1 LNVLI
6 GLEMLNKITILNS
19 KVYGKATIDLQDIDS
34 LQLVGPNNIGK
45 STLIYALNFLFVIDG
60 QKMSFSG
67 GRKGNKETIDHYLPS
82 LNQSYIIFEISKNA
96 TYCVMVKRNAE
107 FDIEYYKIDSSYSD
121 SFFFADEEGK
131 QRLLKFDEVK
141 ENFEKSSI
149 ALTLFKNKTEVFSTI
164 YQRGRKNDAAVWLE
178 DSVKSDGLSNNF
190 SKIYRYLI
198 NSKLIT
204 NKTLKES
211 LIIADNRENEIVNFS
226 QKNKKELSDL
236 LRINDEIK
244 NVKSISSE
252 FTQFREM
259 VNLYYGKI
267 DIIGG
272 LKFAFNRQYQTA
284 LPELDESILNRE
296 TDIRKLVNEINE
308 VLEPQKQELNRKI
321 GQKEFEIQSDF
332 KLAGDKKVILDD
344 IKTFEDAA
352 FLKQQSSNLDK
363 QRKEIEARITTIE
376 SQGLSS
382 LQLQGKVLKLD
393 RDVKSLN
400 EQIKN
405 YDNLL
410 IHNISDNADDR
421 KLLNA
426 VFSSQISSLPAS
438 QIKKKISKSNK
449 KLLKIFDGEID
460 LSKGITI
467 APFKPVEELKDEL
480 KEIKAELK
488 ATEQLLTIAND
499 IDSANK
505 QLDSLRKQIDLVKE
519 KLRKQ
524 KQIPQLEKELDA
536 LQTVIQAKQT
546 EKVNIEKELNVLN
559 EKIAKHQHFLESL
572 QDGKR
577 KMEERKITLIQRKQS
592 IEEISIPAEP
602 YESNESLDTI
612 YIKIENLRKE
622 IVDLK
627 YNKDKVFDALKS
639 KTKSAIADEKQFI
652 EYIEDELACLSDKEK
667 SIDGLLASISTQFA
681 NPAYQMLK
689 RYDEFKQFI
698 NNKFNTKL
706 SQTRISDIES
716 LRIELDDNK
725 RIINELRQISE
736 IQDINGQLML
746 EFDQTENLKTLN
758 TYLDSARK
766 VYFDELFDISL
777 HLETKGSVKRV
788 DLAQQVESDGT
799 DRMIRLIIIMAI
811 INRLAINTEENKIAL
826 FIDEVATI
834 DKQNRP
840 ELVNFCKEHHFIPI
854 FAAPD
859 SIPGFNKYYFIY
871 PSKGKININENLHSI
886 VSERNAIA

>member
-1 LNVLI
+1 
-6 GLEMLNKITILNS
+6 
-19 KVYGKATIDLQDIDS
+19 
-34 LQLVGPNNIGK
+34 
-45 STLIYALNFLFVIDG
+45 
-60 QKMSFSG
+60 
-67 GRKGNKETIDHYLPS
+67 
-82 LNQSYIIFEISKNA
+82 
-96 TYCVMVKRNAE
+96 
-107 FDIEYYKIDSSYSD
+107 
-121 SFFFADEEGK
+121 
-131 QRLLKFDEVK
+131 
-141 ENFEKSSI
+141 
-149 ALTLFKNKTEVFSTI
+149 
-164 YQRGRKNDAAVWLE
+164 
-178 DSVKSDGLSNNF
+178 
-190 SKIYRYLI
+190 
-198 NSKLIT
+198 
-204 NKTLKES
+204 
-211 LIIADNRENEIVNFS
+211 
-226 QKNKKELSDL
+226 
-236 LRINDEIK
+236 
-244 NVKSISSE
+244 
-252 FTQFREM
+252 
-259 VNLYYGKI
+259 
-267 DIIGG
+267 
-272 LKFAFNRQYQTA
+272 
-284 LPELDESILNRE
+284 
-296 TDIRKLVNEINE
+296 
-308 VLEPQKQELNRKI
+308 
-321 GQKEFEIQSDF
+321 
-332 KLAGDKKVILDD
+332 
-344 IKTFEDAA
+344 
-352 FLKQQSSNLDK
+352 
-363 QRKEIEARITTIE
+363 
-376 SQGLSS
+376 
-382 LQLQGKVLKLD
+382 
-393 RDVKSLN
+393 
-400 EQIKN
+400 
-405 YDNLL
+405 
-410 IHNISDNADDR
+410 
-421 KLLNA
+421 
-426 VFSSQISSLPAS
+426 
-438 QIKKKISKSNK
+438 
-449 KLLKIFDGEID
+449 
-460 LSKGITI
+460 
-467 APFKPVEELKDEL
+467 
-480 KEIKAELK
+480 
-488 ATEQLLTIAND
+488 
-499 IDSANK
+499 
-505 QLDSLRKQIDLVKE
+505 
-519 KLRKQ
+519 
-524 KQIPQLEKELDA
+524 LDA

-612 YIKIENLRKE
+612 YTKIENLRKE

-639 KTKSAIADEKQFI
+639 KTNSAIADEKQFI

>member
-149 ALTLFKNKTEVFSTI
+149 ALTLFKNKSEVFSTI

-467 APFKPVEELKDEL
+467 APFKPVEELKEEL

>member
-149 ALTLFKNKTEVFSTI
+149 ALTLFKNKSEVFSTI

-488 ATEQLLTIAND
+488 ATEQLLAIAND

-612 YIKIENLRKE
+612 YTKIENLRKE

>member
-1 LNVLI
+1 
-6 GLEMLNKITILNS
+6 MLNKITILNS

-149 ALTLFKNKTEVFSTI
+149 ALTLFKNKSEVFSTI

-467 APFKPVEELKDEL
+467 APFKPVEELKEEL

>member
-1 LNVLI
+1 
-6 GLEMLNKITILNS
+6 MLNKITILNS

>member
-1 LNVLI
+1 
-6 GLEMLNKITILNS
+6 MLNKITILNS

-82 LNQSYIIFEISKNA
+82 LNQSYIIFEISKNS
-96 TYCVMVKRNAE
+96 TYCIMVKRNAE
-107 FDIEYYKIDSSYSD
+107 FDIEYYKIESSYSD
-121 SFFFADEEGK
+121 SFFFAEEDGK

-141 ENFEKSSI
+141 ENFEKSNV
-149 ALTLFKNKTEVFSTI
+149 ALTLFRNKSEVFSTI

-252 FTQFREM
+252 FIQFREM

-332 KLAGDKKVILDD
+332 KLAGDKKVVLDE

-352 FLKQQSSNLDK
+352 FLKQQSTNLDK

-382 LQLQGKVLKLD
+382 LQLQGKVIKLD

-410 IHNISDNADDR
+410 IHNISDNAEDR

-438 QIKKKISKSNK
+438 QIKKKITKSNK

-460 LSKGITI
+460 LSKGLTI
-467 APFKPVEELKDEL
+467 APFKPVEELKEEL
-480 KEIKAELK
+480 KELKAELK

-505 QLDSLRKQIDLVKE
+505 QLDSLKKQIDLVKE

-524 KQIPQLEKELDA
+524 KQIPQLEKELEA
-536 LQTVIQAKQT
+536 LQTVIQTKQT

-559 EKIAKHQHFLESL
+559 EKITKQQSFLESL

-592 IEEISIPAEP
+592 IEEITIPAEP

-627 YNKDKVFDALKS
+627 YNKDKIFDVLKS
-639 KTKSAIADEKQFI
+639 KTKNSIANEKQFI
-652 EYIEDELACLSDKEK
+652 EYIEDEIACLSDKEK

-871 PSKGKININENLHSI
+871 PSKGKININESLHAI

>member
-1 LNVLI
+1 
-6 GLEMLNKITILNS
+6 MLNKITILNS
-19 KVYGKATIDLQDIDS
+19 KVYGKATINLENIDS

-67 GRKGNKETIDHYLPS
+67 GRKGNKETIDHYFPS
-82 LNQSYIIFEISKNA
+82 LNQSYIIFEISKIT
-96 TYCVMVKRNAE
+96 TYSVLVKRNAE
-107 FDIEYYKIDSSYSD
+107 FDLEYYKMDGAFNEIH
-121 SFFFADEEGK
+121 FFNDEDGK

-141 ENFEKSSI
+141 ERLEAAGVVLTQFKSKSD
-149 ALTLFKNKTEVFSTI
+149 VFNTI

-190 SKIYRYLI
+190 SKVYRYLI

-211 LIIADNRENEIVNFS
+211 LIIADNRENELVNFS

-244 NVKSISSE
+244 NVKSISAE
-252 FTQFREM
+252 FGQFREI

-267 DIIGG
+267 DVIAG
-272 LKFAFNRQYQTA
+272 LKYAFNRQYQVA

-296 TDIRKLVNEINE
+296 TDVRKVVNEINE
-308 VLEPQKQELNRKI
+308 TLEPQKQELNRKI
-321 GQKEFEIQSDF
+321 GQKEYEIQSDY
-332 KLAGDKKVILDD
+332 KLAADKKQLLDEVRS
-344 IKTFEDAA
+344 FEDAA
-352 FLKQQSSNLDK
+352 FLKQQSVNLDK

-382 LQLQGKVLKLD
+382 LQLEAKIIKLD
-393 RDVKSLN
+393 RDVKNLN

-410 IHNISDNADDR
+410 IHKISDNAEDR

-438 QIKKKISKSNK
+438 AIKKKISKTTK
-449 KLLKIFDGEID
+449 KSLKIFDGEID
-460 LSKGITI
+460 LSKGVTI
-467 APFKPVEELKDEL
+467 APFKPVEELKEEL
-480 KEIKAELK
+480 KEAKAELK
-488 ATEQLLTIAND
+488 AAEQLLTISLD
-499 IDSANK
+499 LESANK
-505 QLDSLRKQIDLVKE
+505 QLDSLKKQIDVIKE

-524 KQIPQLEKELDA
+524 KQIPALEKELETLQAAA
-536 LQTVIQAKQT
+536 LEKQN
-546 EKVNIEKELNVLN
+546 EKITIEKELHALN
-559 EKIAKHQHFLESL
+559 EKIAKHQQFLESL

-577 KMEERKITLIQRKQS
+577 KMEDRKITLIQRKQS
-592 IEEISIPAEP
+592 IDDIAIIAEP
-602 YESNESLDTI
+602 YENNESLDI
-612 YIKIENLRKE
+612 IFFKIENLRKE
-622 IVDLK
+622 IIDLK
-627 YNKDKVFDALKS
+627 FNKDKTFEALKN
-639 KTKSAIADEKQFI
+639 KTKSSIADEKQFI
-652 EYIEDELACLSDKEK
+652 EYVEDELACLQDKEK

-689 RYDEFKQFI
+689 RYEEFKQFMY
-698 NNKFNTKL
+698 NKFNTKL

-725 RIINELRQISE
+725 KTLLELRQISE

-758 TYLDSARK
+758 SYLDNGRK
-766 VYFDELFDISL
+766 VNFDELFDISL

-871 PSKGKININENLHSI
+871 PSKGKININENLHAI
-886 VSERNAIA
+886 VSERNAVA

>member
-1 LNVLI
+1 
-6 GLEMLNKITILNS
+6 MLNKITILNS

-149 ALTLFKNKTEVFSTI
+149 ALTLFKNKSEVFSTI

-467 APFKPVEELKDEL
+467 APFKPVEELKEEL

-612 YIKIENLRKE
+612 YTKIENLRKE

>member
-1 LNVLI
+1 
-6 GLEMLNKITILNS
+6 MLNKITILNS

-149 ALTLFKNKTEVFSTI
+149 ALSLFKNKSEVFSTI

>member
-149 ALTLFKNKTEVFSTI
+149 ALTLFKNKSEVFSTI

-244 NVKSISSE
+244 NVKSISSD

-480 KEIKAELK
+480 KEIK
-488 ATEQLLTIAND
+488 
-499 IDSANK
+499 S
-505 QLDSLRKQIDLVKE
+505 
-519 KLRKQ
+519 
-524 KQIPQLEKELDA
+524 
-536 LQTVIQAKQT
+536 
-546 EKVNIEKELNVLN
+546 
-559 EKIAKHQHFLESL
+559 
-572 QDGKR
+572 
-577 KMEERKITLIQRKQS
+577 
-592 IEEISIPAEP
+592 
-602 YESNESLDTI
+602 
-612 YIKIENLRKE
+612 
-622 IVDLK
+622 
-627 YNKDKVFDALKS
+627 
-639 KTKSAIADEKQFI
+639 
-652 EYIEDELACLSDKEK
+652 
-667 SIDGLLASISTQFA
+667 
-681 NPAYQMLK
+681 
-689 RYDEFKQFI
+689 
-698 NNKFNTKL
+698 
-706 SQTRISDIES
+706 
-716 LRIELDDNK
+716 
-725 RIINELRQISE
+725 
-736 IQDINGQLML
+736 
-746 EFDQTENLKTLN
+746 
-758 TYLDSARK
+758 
-766 VYFDELFDISL
+766 
-777 HLETKGSVKRV
+777 
-788 DLAQQVESDGT
+788 
-799 DRMIRLIIIMAI
+799 
-811 INRLAINTEENKIAL
+811 
-826 FIDEVATI
+826 
-834 DKQNRP
+834 
-840 ELVNFCKEHHFIPI
+840 
-854 FAAPD
+854 
-859 SIPGFNKYYFIY
+859 
-871 PSKGKININENLHSI
+871 
-886 VSERNAIA
+886 